1 MKTVLVV
8 DDDGD
13 LRKMLTIALERAGYE
28 VVSARNGQ
36 EAFNYLKTAEQ
47 LPCVMLLDA
56 TMPVMSGPDLL
67 RTLGETN
74 VAIDLPVIMQT
85 AVDLGIPGIR
95 TLRKPYSIE
104 ALLSAVRAHGK

>member
-1 MKTVLVV
+1 MKTILVV

-28 VVSARNGQ
+28 VVSLCNGR
-36 EAFNYLKTAEQ
+36 EAFNYLKTAKQ
-47 LPCVMLLDA
+47 PDVMLLDA

-67 RTLGETN
+67 LALGEAN

-85 AVDLGIPGIR
+85 AVDPGIPGVQI
-95 TLRKPYSIE
+95 LRKPYSIE
-104 ALLSAVRAHGK
+104 ALLSAIRAHGK